1 MVKEVY
7 YIVGLLIMVM
17 DVVAGILG
25 IQAEVAQ
32 NKSSVLQAITLRLWI
47 FECRH
52 PSYEAFKLG
61 MVATVLLTLAHVAA
75 VMLSGC
81 VCIGSREELDQ
92 SSNIKRLA
100 AASHVLAWVI
110 MVIAFLMLISGT
122 ISNSR
127 SRQNCGISNHH
138 HLSIGGILC
147 FVHGLFAV
155 TYYISATA
163 VIQEGKKL
171 KHPATAG
178 AAANA

>member
-1 MVKEVY
+1 MAKKVY
-7 YIVGLLIMVM
+7 YLVGLLIMAM
-17 DVVAGILG
+17 DVAAGILG
-25 IQAEVAQ
+25 IEAEVAQ
-32 NKSSVLQAITLRLWI
+32 NKAKNLRVWI
-47 FECRH
+47 FECRD

-61 MVATVLLTLAHVAA
+61 LVATVLLTLAHAAA

-81 VCIGSREELDQ
+81 VCIWSKEELDQ
-92 SSNIKRLA
+92 SSNNKQLA

-110 MVIAFLMLISGT
+110 MVIAFSLLISGT

-127 SRQNCGISNHH
+127 SRQNCGISNHNQ
-138 HLSIGGILC
+138 LSIGGILC

-155 TYYISATA
+155 SYYISATTI
-163 VIQEGKKL
+163 IQEEKML

>member
-1 MVKEVY
+1 MSKKVY
-7 YIVGLLIMVM
+7 YLVGLLIMAM
-17 DVVAGILG
+17 DVAAGILG
-25 IQAEVAQ
+25 IEAEVAQ
-32 NKSSVLQAITLRLWI
+32 NKAKNLRVWI
-47 FECRH
+47 FECRD

-61 MVATVLLTLAHVAA
+61 LVATVLLTLAHVAA

-81 VCIGSREELDQ
+81 VCIWSKEELDQ
-92 SSNIKRLA
+92 SSNNKQLA

-110 MVIAFLMLISGT
+110 MVIAFSLLISGT

-138 HLSIGGILC
+138 QLSIGGILC

-155 TYYISATA
+155 SYYISATA
-163 VIQEGKKL
+163 IIQEEKKL